1 MGTVESRGEGET
13 LKMAEQEHHQ
23 ESVLIVP
30 EEEDDKIDEP
40 EDHLKKMSE
49 YKTFALGLMD
59 IALLSANANQ
69 LRESLEL
76 CGPYRPLMITL
87 LTISIVLQ
95 VIASAILIKERA
107 TYKKEEYKK
116 CHQYNVSVSILVLCI
131 IVINVL
137 ATAFGGPDNECH
149 RRSPY

>member
-1 MGTVESRGEGET
+1 MEEEEELVMENRE
-13 LKMAEQEHHQ
+13 EH
-23 ESVLIVP
+23 SVLNMP
-30 EEEDDKIDEP
+30 QDDHDKSDILPVDP
-40 EDHLKKMSE
+40 EDHLKKISE

-95 VIASAILIKERA
+95 VISSAILMVERV
-107 TYKKEEYKK
+107 TYKKEDYKK
-116 CHQYNVSVSILVLCI
+116 CHQYNATVSILVLCI

-137 ATAFGGPDNECH
+137 ATAFGGPDNECRH
-149 RRSPY
+149 GHDPY

>member
-1 MGTVESRGEGET
+1 MGVSEDIEEEMENTDGDQT
-13 LKMAEQEHHQ
+13 
-23 ESVLIVP
+23 VLIMP
-30 EEEDDKIDEP
+30 RDDDVKNDDPPTEP
-40 EDHLKKMSE
+40 EDHLKKISD

-87 LTISIVLQ
+87 LSISILLQ

-107 TYKKEEYKK
+107 TNKQEDYKK
-116 CHQYNVSVSILVLCI
+116 CHKYNTYVSILVMCI
-131 IVINVL
+131 IVVNVL
-137 ATAFGGPDNECH
+137 ATAFGGPNNECH
-149 RRSPY
+149 DRDPY

>member
-1 MGTVESRGEGET
+1 MGTEDRE
-13 LKMAEQEHHQ
+13 KMADT
-23 ESVLIVP
+23 ESVLIMP
-30 EEEDDKIDEP
+30 EDDDDKNVGPPAEP
-40 EDHLKKMSE
+40 EDHLKKISE

>member
-1 MGTVESRGEGET
+1 MGVSEDIEEEMENTDGDQT
-13 LKMAEQEHHQ
+13 
-23 ESVLIVP
+23 VLIMP
-30 EEEDDKIDEP
+30 RDDDVKNDDPPTEP
-40 EDHLKKMSE
+40 EDHLKKISE

-95 VIASAILIKERA
+95 VISSAILMVERV
-107 TYKKEEYKK
+107 TYKKEDYKK
-116 CHQYNVSVSILVLCI
+116 CHQYNATVSILVLCI

-137 ATAFGGPDNECH
+137 ATAFGGPDNECRH
-149 RRSPY
+149 GHDPY